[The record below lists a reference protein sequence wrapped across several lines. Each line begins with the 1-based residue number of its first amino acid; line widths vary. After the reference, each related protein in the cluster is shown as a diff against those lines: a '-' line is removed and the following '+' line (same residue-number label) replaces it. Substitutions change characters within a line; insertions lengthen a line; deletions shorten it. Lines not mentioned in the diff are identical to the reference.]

1 MRKLFL
7 MFLTAVLCAAC
18 VDPDY
23 DLGEVNTDNITI
35 GGDESKFTA
44 PLARVLVSMKEIA
57 NNGADIR
64 EIFREADVW
73 LPSPLP
79 GGAQSVD
86 LQELRSSQQALNT
99 LLDALE
105 AQMLTDD
112 AKINAVAVELC
123 KDEYFDTFRR
133 LLNLPAGTPSE
144 EFIPIFIDAF
154 RNDPNIRP
162 FLGADIR
169 NVARSYLT
177 TIDVDPIV
185 YDVGPLGISSEVVD
199 MLADNLD
206 PETAANP
213 KNTLH
218 LEGEIANRLP
228 VSLHIDP
235 LFDPTQITFGVDMEA
250 HALVNEIP
258 STRLFADDL
267 RQIVEGI
274 TIRIPVTMHY
284 YYPGANNFPE
294 DSELP
299 IVIDLRLVKHGGLK
313 LDI

>member
-23 DLGEVNTDNITI
+23 DLGDVDTDNITI
-35 GGDESKFTA
+35 GGDGSQFTA
-44 PLARVLVSMKEIA
+44 PLARVLVSIREIA

-79 GGAQSVD
+79 GGAPSVD
-86 LQELRSSQQALNT
+86 LQELRSSQQAVNT
-99 LLDALE
+99 LLEALE
-105 AQMLTDD
+105 AQLLTDD
-112 AKINAVAVELC
+112 AKLNTVAVELC
-123 KDEYFDTFRR
+123 KEEYFDSFRQ
-133 LLNLPAGTPSE
+133 LLSLPAGTPPE
-144 EFIPIFIDAF
+144 TFIPVFIEAF
-154 RNDPNIRP
+154 RSNTALRGR
-162 FLGADIR
+162 LSSEVK

-206 PETAANP
+206 PETVANP

-250 HALVNEIP
+250 HALVNKIP